1 MVSSVLVVGMWPFM
15 EPGQGKGEDS
25 GWLIGSQ

>member
-1 MVSSVLVVGMWPFM
+1 MVSPVLVGMWPFM

-25 GWLIGSQ
+25 GWVIGSQ